1 MNITE
6 TTLLKS
12 YVDTEEFPL
21 VICGMDYRIKYM
33 NILALEQYEKYGGTK
48 LLGRLLTSLM
58 DEEAKSKV
66 DMVIE
71 WFKEDISH
79 NRMLAVRDNREKTD
93 IYMCALRDETGG
105 LIGFCSRHRSRRSD
119 NGTPYSTID

>member
-33 NILALEQYEKYGGTK
+33 NNLALEQYEKYGGTK

-79 NRMLAVRDNREKTD
+79 NRMLAVRDNSKKL
-93 IYMCALRDETGG
+93 IYICV
-105 LIGFCSRHRSRRSD
+105 
-119 NGTPYSTID
+119 P

>member
-1 MNITE
+1 MDITE

-21 VICGMDYRIKYM
+21 VICGMDYRIKYL
-33 NILALEQYEKYGGTK
+33 NSLALEKYEKYGGND
-48 LLGRLLTSLM
+48 LIGRLLTSLM

-79 NRMLAVRDNREKTD
+79 NRILAVRNKRDNTD
-93 IYMCALRDETGG
+93 IYMCALRDEKGG
-105 LIGFCSRHRSRRSD
+105 LIGFCSRHRSRSSD